1 MTPDL
6 ILHVIVRFIH
16 ISSVI
21 ILLGGIF
28 YAWQVSGPL
37 LNTLPENLRAE
48 VAAESQRRFRG
59 PLFSLLAL
67 IVGSG
72 LYNFLAGPHHGKDY
86 QIWIGI
92 KMLLVLHI
100 AAASILWVTSPHG
113 DVQVGG
119 KAKRRLTSLAIVGL
133 VIVAISAYLRSLTLR
148 GL

>member
-6 ILHVIVRFIH
+6 VLHIIVRFIH

-21 ILLGGIF
+21 LLLGGIF

-37 LNTLPENLRAE
+37 LNTLPENLRVELAT
-48 VAAESQRRFRG
+48 ASQLRFRG
-59 PLFSLLAL
+59 PLFTLVAL

-72 LYNFLAGPHHGKDY
+72 LYNFLTGPHHGREY

-100 AAASILWVTSPHG
+100 AAVSIIWVTSPHG
-113 DVQVGG
+113 DVTVGG
-119 KAKRRLTSLAIVGL
+119 KSKRRLVSLGIVGL